1 MKTLV
6 HKRFNLI
13 VSVGQ
18 LKPCG
23 IFIREIYQNIFF
35 CQIHAFLQ
43 DIVENKR
50 IKHEKI
56 YKLVKQR
63 SEKCM

>member
-56 YKLVKQR
+56 
-63 SEKCM
+63 